1 MRSIQ
6 SLSHGLRAL
15 TQRSLPRAAT
25 ISNASASAGATFL
38 TPASSFSSISASAS
52 SRTFTHLAPSS
63 PLATTRTTTKTT
75 ALLSARHNS
84 TTTTTTSQP
93 DPTATTEESNTS
105 TNESNTNTLTDRH
118 GDAATDAAHAEQNR
132 LRREQEPAY
141 QITFTCKPCGGRSS
155 HRMSKHGYHRGTVLI
170 QCPTCSNRHVIADHL
185 NIFFDEKSTLEDIL
199 ARQGDKL
206 MRGYTNGDMEFW
218 ENGEGKEAEAADGK
232 NKGGEA
238 GQAQSRIA

>member
-15 TQRSLPRAAT
+15 TQRSLPRAAA
-25 ISNASASAGATFL
+25 IS
-38 TPASSFSSISASAS
+38 TPSPSFASAS
-52 SRTFTHLAPSS
+52 SRPFTHLTPRS
-63 PLATTRTTTKTT
+63 PRPPQTLPRPTITT
-75 ALLSARHNS
+75 LLSARHKS
-84 TTTTTTSQP
+84 TTTTTPSQS
-93 DPTATTEESNTS
+93 TEES
-105 TNESNTNTLTDRH
+105 SNSSSDSNHTLTDRH
-118 GDAATDAAHAEQNR
+118 SSAATDAAHAEQNR

-185 NIFFDEKSTLEDIL
+185 NIFFDQKSTLEDIL

-206 MRGYTNGDMEFW
+206 LRGYTNGDMEFW
-218 ENGEGKEAEAADGK
+218 ENGEVKESEAVAVAGKEKGDAGNGAGDGD
-232 NKGGEA
+232 
-238 GQAQSRIA
+238 GQSQGRIA